1 MTIKPYLYAGAAVA
15 CFGSGWFVNGSLW
28 QSKWDAHMLAD
39 AQANQKAAEDAL
51 TKQKNLLQELDNA
64 YQTSKALKEKHDRV
78 VADSRASAERMRQQL
93 GRIKTMPSDNN
104 PSAIAER
111 ANAAT
116 DKRVLAE
123 LLGIS
128 DQLAGRY
135 AEEVGKHQLALSACI
150 GEYEAV
156 RRSVSGVR

>member
-1 MTIKPYLYAGAAVA
+1 MMIKPYLYAVAAIA
-15 CFGSGWFVNGSLW
+15 CFASGWFVNGSLW

-64 YQTSKALKEKHDRV
+64 YKAAESLKEKHDRV
-78 VADSRASAERMRQQL
+78 VADSRASADRMRQQL
-93 GRIKTMPSDNN
+93 DRIKAVPAVDNS
-104 PSAIAER
+104 SAIAER

-135 AEEVGKHQLALSACI
+135 AEEAGKHQLALSACI
-150 GEYEAV
+150 REYEAV
-156 RRSVSGVR
+156 RNGLR

>member
-1 MTIKPYLYAGAAVA
+1 MMIKPYLYAGAAIA
-15 CFGSGWFVNGSLW
+15 CFGAGWLVNGSLW
-28 QSKWDAHMLAD
+28 QSKWDAHMLSD
-39 AQANQKAAEDAL
+39 AKANQEAAETAL
-51 TKQKNLLQELDNA
+51 TRQKDLLRELDNA
-64 YQTSKALKEKHDRV
+64 YKAQKELQEKHDRI

-93 GRIKTMPSDNN
+93 DRIKAAPSDSDS
-104 PSAIAER
+104 SAIAER

-150 GEYEAV
+150 GEYEVV
-156 RRSVSGVR
+156 RNSLR